1 LQSTNAEVLFM
12 TSTPEWLP
20 QTTIRRRLWACAKHD
35 RADIETALLVRKL
48 IPDLVT
54 AHVRNWYG
62 DKIQVDSEGVAII
75 EWTPLLKFVCKN
87 RPDIWPPAEI
97 APAEISKPRAKARK
111 RPSLE
116 LDRVKTAMRADIKR
130 GKHTAA
136 TLNANDEALASDYKT
151 SRSTARRAREEI
163 LPELVKDE
171 DEAGKGIIS
180 R

>member
-1 LQSTNAEVLFM
+1 LNHAVYDSTDTEAFKDVLD
-12 TSTPEWLP
+12 
-20 QTTIRRRLWACAKHD
+20 H
-35 RADIETALLVRKL
+35 ADELLA
-48 IPDLVT
+48 
-54 AHVRNWYG
+54 AHIMDWYG
-62 DKIQVDSEGVAII
+62 GELPANSGGVAVV
-75 EWTPLLKFVCKN
+75 EWSELWEFVRAF
-87 RPDIWPPAEI
+87 RPDIWPATEI

-111 RPSLE
+111 RPSPE

-136 TLNANDEALASDYKT
+136 TLNANDEALASDYET